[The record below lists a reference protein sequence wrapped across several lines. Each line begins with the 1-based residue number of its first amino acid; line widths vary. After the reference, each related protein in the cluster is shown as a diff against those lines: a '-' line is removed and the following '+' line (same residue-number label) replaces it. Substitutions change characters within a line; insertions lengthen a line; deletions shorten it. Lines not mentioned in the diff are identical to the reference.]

1 VRGLR
6 MVRVASAVGMAGG
19 LVVAM
24 ALPASAHVTM
34 HSYEAQQGGSDA
46 LIQFRV
52 PNEESDATTT
62 QLEVDFPVDTPLI
75 GLYVEDTPGWQF
87 RVTTSY
93 LPKPVTN
100 GDGSFT
106 QYVSK
111 VVWSGGNI
119 PVGGYLDF
127 NIDVSDLPD
136 VSTIAVKALQTYSN
150 GDIVRWIDPPATN
163 GQPDPPHPQ
172 PTLDLAAA
180 PVAASGGSTTTVAS
194 GGAAGASSGGG
205 QSAAAPTVSLKGLAK
220 SSDVTSAK
228 TVSIIALVVG
238 AIGLLAAGGA
248 LVLKRRPAAP

>member
-1 VRGLR
+1 MRGVRV
-6 MVRVASAVGMAGG
+6 VRVAGAIGIAGV

-52 PNEESDATTT
+52 PNEESNATTT

-87 RVTTSY
+87 QVTTSN

-100 GDGSFT
+100 GDGTFT

-111 VVWSGGNI
+111 VVWSGGTI

-127 NIDVSDLPD
+127 NIDVSDLPT
-136 VSTIAVKALQTYSN
+136 VATISVKALQTYSN
-150 GDIVRWIDPPATN
+150 GDVVRWIDPPAAS
-163 GQPDPPHPQ
+163 GQPDPPHPE

-180 PVAASGGSTTTVAS
+180 PATSGGSSTTVGA
-194 GGAAGASSGGG
+194 GGPSSGGV
-205 QSAAAPTVSLKGLAK
+205 QSATAPTVSLKGLAK
-220 SSDVTSAK
+220 AGDVNSAK
-228 TVSIIALVVG
+228 AVSIIALVLGVL
-238 AIGLLAAGGA
+238 GLLAGVGA
-248 LVLKRRPAAP
+248 LVVKRRPAGS